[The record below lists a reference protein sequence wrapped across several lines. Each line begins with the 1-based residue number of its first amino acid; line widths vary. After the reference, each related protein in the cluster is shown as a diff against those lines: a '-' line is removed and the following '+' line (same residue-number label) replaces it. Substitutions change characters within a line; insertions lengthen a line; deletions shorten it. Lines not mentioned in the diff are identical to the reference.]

1 MSSSSVN
8 DELTNLNSVANKIHA
23 GRYGNTSEKAIL
35 QQMIAMGNID
45 KMIDLPWKDSSK
57 KCMPELIH
65 KFRHALFRGVFPGNL
80 SFCRYFP

>member
-45 KMIDLPWKDSSK
+45 KMIDSLERLLEKV
-57 KCMPELIH
+57 
-65 KFRHALFRGVFPGNL
+65 HAGTYG
-80 SFCRYFP
+80 